1 MRLFPTR
8 RRRHFTKII
17 NPEMNPSNP
26 LGLEHGVTEAGY
38 SIILGLVLVE
48 SYVGA
53 HVGAMEHDRAEFG
66 QHRELTLQL
75 ALYDAIFQPIAVG
88 NAAIA

>member
-17 NPEMNPSNP
+17 NLEMNPSNP

-53 HVGAMEHDRAEFG
+53 HVGAMEHDLGIE
-66 QHRELTLQL
+66 QNL
-75 ALYDAIFQPIAVG
+75 ANIENLHLNWRYMMLYSSQ
-88 NAAIA
+88 